1 MVELL
6 LLEGAQKD
14 QKDRFFGGNFASGR
28 DRAVPFD
35 EDSCRMTLASGLM
48 VNVHFFL
55 GGGKVGSAVTRGSP
69 VLIHIWFI
77 YIYTGDVQNP
87 ITGFYQ
93 AMISWQ
99 NFGIVPGRHRKQN
112 RPLSELS

>member
-1 MVELL
+1 MPVY
-6 LLEGAQKD
+6 
-14 QKDRFFGGNFASGR
+14 NFTSGR

-35 EDSCRMTLASGLM
+35 EDSCRNTLASGLM
-48 VNVHFFL
+48 INVPFFW
-55 GGGKVGSAVTRGSP
+55 GGGGVSSDQGVTRANSYK
-69 VLIHIWFI
+69 VYI

>member
-14 QKDRFFGGNFASGR
+14 QKDRFFSGNFTSGR

-48 VNVHFFL
+48 VNVHFF
-55 GGGKVGSAVTRGSP
+55 
-69 VLIHIWFI
+69 F
-77 YIYTGDVQNP
+77 
-87 ITGFYQ
+87 
-93 AMISWQ
+93 
-99 NFGIVPGRHRKQN
+99 
-112 RPLSELS
+112 